1 MLIKEFFP
9 TTTISLKS
17 PQVAAKNVVLLDLI
31 AVSLA
36 IKLNLF
42 FPRETLCFLLGI
54 PLFDALVLSTR
65 LLGFVGVSRVDGLA
79 SFLLFVQK
87 LLALTGNPL
96 DKIGST
102 LTGKLFE
109 SSVYHDGG
117 STGSSIRCCSRRRCQ
132 KCRCRLMTNY
142 YAQRRQEEV

>member
-1 MLIKEFFP
+1 MLIKEFFRTA
-9 TTTISLKS
+9 TTALKS

-31 AVSLA
+31 AISLA

-42 FPRETLCFLLGI
+42 FPREAFCFLLSV

-65 LLGFVGVSRVDGLA
+65 LLGFVAVSRVDGLA

-102 LTGKLFE
+102 LAGKLFE
-109 SSVYHDGG
+109 TSVYHNGG
-117 STGSSIRCCSRRRCQ
+117 GTGSNIRCCSRRRCQ

-142 YAQRRQEEV
+142 YTQRRQQEI